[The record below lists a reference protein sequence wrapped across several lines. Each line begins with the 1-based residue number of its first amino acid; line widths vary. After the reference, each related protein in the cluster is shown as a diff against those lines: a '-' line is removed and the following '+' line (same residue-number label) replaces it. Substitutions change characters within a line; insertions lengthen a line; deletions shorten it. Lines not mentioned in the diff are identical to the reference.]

1 MTKVDKAVYKCPCC
15 DYCTHFPKALEAH
28 QRFRKHYAPYIV
40 GSQGQEIFVPANTP
54 INVVINGEAFDEK
67 AVKKA
72 IEEAVEAIE
81 EAVEAIEEAV
91 EESTVTAEKKKRT
104 VRKPRKKAA
113 EE

>member
-40 GSQGQEIFVPANTP
+40 GSQGQEIIVPANMP

-72 IEEAVEAIE
+72 IEEAVE
-81 EAVEAIEEAV
+81 
-91 EESTVTAEKKKRT
+91 ESTVKAEKKTKT
-104 VRKPRKKAA
+104 TRKPRKKAA

>member
-40 GSQGQEIFVPANTP
+40 GSQGQELIVPANTP

-81 EAVEAIEEAV
+81 EAVE
-91 EESTVTAEKKKRT
+91 ESTVTAEKKTKT
-104 VRKPRKKAA
+104 ARKPRKKAA

>member
-40 GSQGQEIFVPANTP
+40 GSQGQEIIVPANTP

-72 IEEAVEAIE
+72 ID
-81 EAVEAIEEAV
+81 EAV
-91 EESTVTAEKKKRT
+91 EESTVKAEKKKRT

>member
-40 GSQGQEIFVPANTP
+40 GSQGQEIIVPANTP
-54 INVVINGEAFDEK
+54 INVVVNGEAFDEK

-72 IEEAVEAIE
+72 IEEAVE
-81 EAVEAIEEAV
+81 
-91 EESTVTAEKKKRT
+91 ESTVKAEKKKRT

>member
-40 GSQGQEIFVPANTP
+40 GSQGQEIIVPANTP

-72 IEEAVEAIE
+72 ID
-81 EAVEAIEEAV
+81 EAV
-91 EESTVTAEKKKRT
+91 EESTVKAEKKTKT
-104 VRKPRKKAA
+104 TRKPRKKAA

>member
-15 DYCTHFPKALEAH
+15 DYCTHFQKALEAH

-40 GSQGQEIFVPANTP
+40 GSQGQEIIVSANTP
-54 INVVINGEAFDEK
+54 INVVINGEAIDEK

-72 IEEAVEAIE
+72 IEEAVE
-81 EAVEAIEEAV
+81 
-91 EESTVTAEKKKRT
+91 ESTVKAEKKKRT

>member
-15 DYCTHFPKALEAH
+15 AYCTHFPKALEAH

-40 GSQGQEIFVPANTP
+40 GSQGPEFIVPADTP
-54 INVVINGEAFDEK
+54 INVLINGESVDEK
-67 AVKKA
+67 VIK
-72 IEEAVEAIE
+72 EAIE

-91 EESTVTAEKKKRT
+91 EESTVKAEKKKRT